1 MMKILIGYDGSPSA
15 DDALVDLRRAGL
27 PRDAHAL
34 VVSVAGVIMAPEPLT
49 YEVAPQGVMSRRLT
63 SSLMQAE
70 RQSARALET
79 ARELASQAKD
89 RIETYFPKWDVR
101 AETLAGTPSYEL
113 IRKADEWLP
122 DLLVVGSHGRSLVSR
137 LVLGSV
143 SKKVV
148 TDSTHSVRVTRGM
161 IEGDHRK
168 PPRLMI
174 GVNGSSEA
182 EQAVRAVGNRVWPV
196 GTQVRLIAVD
206 DGTSPLMRDSTI
218 EPPLAT
224 QKTLD
229 WAENEL
235 SVIGLEVSV
244 VNEKG
249 DPRRVLVHEAQE
261 WGADSIFVGGRRF
274 SGAFESF
281 RVGSVARALVMK
293 AHCSVEVV
301 RKPFLQS

>member
-15 DDALVDLRRAGL
+15 DDALFDLRRAGL
-27 PRDAHAL
+27 PRHADAL
-34 VVSVAGVIMAPEPLT
+34 VVSVAGVIMVPEPPS
-49 YEVAPQGVMSRRLT
+49 YEVAAQVVASRRLT
-63 SSLMQAE
+63 SSLMQAK
-70 RQSARALET
+70 RQSARALQ
-79 ARELASQAKD
+79 AAKDLVSQAKD
-89 RIETYFPKWDVR
+89 RIGSYFPKWNVR
-101 AETLAGTPSYEL
+101 GETLTGTASYEL

-122 DLLVVGSHGRSLVSR
+122 DLVVLGSHGRSLVSR

-148 TDSTHSVRVTRGM
+148 TDSVHSVRVTRGV
-161 IEGDHRK
+161 IERDPRK

-174 GVNGSSEA
+174 GVNGSSES
-182 EQAVRAVGNRVWPV
+182 EQAVRVVGHRIWPV

-206 DGTSPLMRDSTI
+206 DGTWPDGERESPLAAQRMM
-218 EPPLAT
+218 
-224 QKTLD
+224 D

-235 SVIGLEVSV
+235 GVIGLDVSV
-244 VNEKG
+244 VNKNG

-261 WGADSIFVGGRRF
+261 WGADSVFVGGRRF

-281 RVGSVARALVMK
+281 RLGSVARALVTK

-301 RKPFLQS
+301 RKSFAQA